1 MTNQISTS
9 IKRFDAGAKTAGKEI
24 FVADKKF
31 PGALTAKLVRSQRA
45 RARIV
50 SVQVPELPEGY
61 YYFDA
66 KDIPEGGKNSVEMIK
81 GDQPVFADKE
91 TRFIGENIGI
101 MVGPDPS
108 KVIELRD
115 AVKVEYEDLEPTY
128 TIEDSLALKGGPIH
142 GDDNCFSDYSLRKGD
157 PDNAFARAAQ
167 VLEDELTSGYQ
178 EQLYMEPQ
186 GIVGTWEDEKLTLY
200 FSGQCPF
207 YLRHAVAAALG
218 LEEDDVR
225 VRHMMTGGA
234 FGGKE
239 HYPDVIGT
247 PLAVATIHLKKS
259 IRLIFDRIED
269 ISYTVKRHP
278 SAVSYRTALDEA
290 GNIIAMDVDVRLN
303 SGAYETCSMV
313 VLQRAIYSA
322 NSVYDIPNV
331 KIRGRALATNMP
343 PSDAFRGFGAPQG
356 LYAAEMHMS
365 HIARAL
371 GRPELEFKE
380 SYLIKKGGITVTN
393 GRIWEDVKMPEII
406 QRVDELSGYRRKVK
420 EYGTGGKKSAGD
432 KKSAGGMKG
441 IGISLF
447 NHGSG
452 FTGSGEQEIING
464 VVRLRKDRDGTVEL
478 LLANIEMGQGPR
490 TTLRKVAAM
499 ILDLPIEKVVYRN
512 PDTDRV
518 PDSGPTCASRT
529 VAVVGYLIQEAAK
542 KLKERWD
549 EGPEVE
555 VSQQYQHPAGRK
567 WNGETLQGD
576 AYPVYGWGASV
587 VEVEIDPITYEIHTT
602 GVWAVFDVGTALD
615 RRVVD
620 GQIEGGMVQGLGY
633 ANIERLEFKD
643 GRYVQNTM
651 ADYCIPT
658 TLDYPSIESD
668 LVDNP
673 YEYGPYGAK
682 GAGELVFDGAAP
694 AFADAV
700 QMAVDRDIHRI
711 PISPEHV
718 MEVIENGND

>member
-1 MTNQISTS
+1 MTKQISTS
-9 IKRFDAGAKTAGKEI
+9 IKRFDAGKKTSGKEI
-24 FVADKKF
+24 YVADKEF
-31 PGALTAKLVRSQRA
+31 PGALTAKFVRSERA
-45 RARIV
+45 RARIKAV
-50 SVQVPELPEGY
+50 HLPQLPEGY

-66 KDIPEGGKNSVEMIK
+66 KDIPAGGKNSVEMIK
-81 GDQPVFADKE
+81 GDQPVFADTE

-101 MVGPDPS
+101 VVGPDPAT
-108 KVIELRD
+108 VIRLRD
-115 AVKVEYEDLEPTY
+115 AVEVEYEELEPVY
-128 TIEDSLALKGGPIH
+128 TIEDSLALKGGAIH
-142 GDDNCFSDYSLRKGD
+142 GSDNCFVDYTLQKGD
-157 PDNAFARAAQ
+157 PDDAFTRAAE
-167 VLEDELTSGYQ
+167 VVEEELTTGYQ

-186 GIVGTWEDEKLTLY
+186 GIVGTWEDDKLTLY

-218 LEEDDVR
+218 LPEDAVR

-239 HYPDVIGT
+239 HYPDVIGS
-247 PLAVATIHLKKS
+247 PLAVAVMKLKQP

-278 SAVSYRTALDEA
+278 SATTFRTALDEQ
-290 GNIIAMDVDVRLN
+290 GNILGMDIDVKTN

-313 VLQRAIYSA
+313 VLQRAIFSV

-356 LYAAEMHMS
+356 LFAIEMHMS
-365 HIARAL
+365 HLARKL
-371 GRPELEFKE
+371 GRSELEFKE
-380 SYLIKKGGITVTN
+380 RYIIEKGGVTVTN
-393 GRIWEDVKMPEII
+393 GHMYEEVKMPEII
-406 QRVDELSGYRRKVK
+406 RRVDELSDYRRKAQ
-420 EYGTGGKKSAGD
+420 EYK
-432 KKSAGGMKG
+432 AGGWRGVG
-441 IGISLF
+441 IALF

-452 FTGSGEQEIING
+452 FTGSGEQEIIKG
-464 VVRLRKDRDGTVEL
+464 VARLRKRADGTVEL
-478 LLANIEMGQGPR
+478 LVANIEMGQGPQ

-499 ILDLPIEKVVYRN
+499 ELDLPVEKVVYAN

-529 VAVVGYLIQEAAK
+529 ASVVGYLVQEAAK
-542 KLKERWD
+542 KLRDRWD
-549 EGPEVE
+549 EGEELE
-555 VSQQYQHPAGRK
+555 VSQQYSHPSHLK
-567 WNGETLQGD
+567 WDGENLQGD
-576 AYPVYGWGASV
+576 AYPAYGWGAAV
-587 VEVEIDPITYEIHTT
+587 VEVEVDPVTYEILTR
-602 GVWAVFDVGTALD
+602 GVWAVFDIGRALD
-615 RRVVD
+615 EKIVE

-633 ANIERLEFKD
+633 ANIERMEVKD
-643 GRYVQNTM
+643 GRYMQNTM

-658 TLDYPSIESD
+658 TLDYPSIGSD

-673 YEYGPYGAK
+673 YEYGPSGAK

-700 QMAVDRDIHRI
+700 QMAVNRNLYKI
-711 PISPEHV
+711 PVSPEYV
-718 MEVIENGND
+718 LEVSEDGKD